1 MKSHKI
7 AILCF
12 FQLALAFFVP
22 FSIASAESSEK
33 ISTFPEKVL
42 FEITEMAPGRT
53 ETKEFS
59 VINKSEEDFNYST
72 TFKMK
77 SGSEVLYKEL
87 IVVVSAA
94 DKILY
99 SGKLVD
105 LKDLKSRFLA
115 KTASEKLTFQV
126 KVPTYLGNEFQGLEC
141 ELELKFLAK
150 GDTVVSVPGNGELP
164 NTATNMFNYLVTGLI
179 FVMGGVLIQSYRYI
193 RKRMNVNA

>member
-53 ETKEFS
+53 ETKEFT
-59 VINKSEEDFNYST
+59 VLNKSEEDFNYST
-72 TFKMK
+72 AFKLK
-77 SGSEVLYKEL
+77 SGSENLYKEL
-87 IVVVSAA
+87 IVVVSSV

-99 SGKLVD
+99 SGKLAD

-115 KTASEKLTFQV
+115 KATSEKLVFQV
-126 KVPTYLGNEFQGLEC
+126 KAPTDMGNEFQGLEC
-141 ELELKFLAK
+141 EIELKFLAK
-150 GDTVVSVPGNGELP
+150 GEAAVAAPGSGELP

-179 FVMGGVLIQSYRYI
+179 FVIGGVFIQIYMYLR
-193 RKRMNVNA
+193 RKTNVNV